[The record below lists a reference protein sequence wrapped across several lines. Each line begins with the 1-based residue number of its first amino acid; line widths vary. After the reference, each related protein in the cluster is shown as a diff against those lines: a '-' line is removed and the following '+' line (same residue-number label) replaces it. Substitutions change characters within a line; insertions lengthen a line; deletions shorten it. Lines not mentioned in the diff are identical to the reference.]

1 MIHLR
6 YLDRAGRMA
15 WAMAMT
21 PCHSITPTSMRVP
34 GFIGADEH
42 RHRVVLHE
50 VADGETE
57 RMQHGPIGHTVPVG
71 TVQDDRFQS
80 HVTRLLVTG

>member
-1 MIHLR
+1 MGDGNDAVP
-6 YLDRAGRMA
+6 LDHADLDESA
-15 WAMAMT
+15 
-21 PCHSITPTSMRVP
+21 

-57 RMQHGPIGHTVPVG
+57 RMQHGPIDRTVPVG